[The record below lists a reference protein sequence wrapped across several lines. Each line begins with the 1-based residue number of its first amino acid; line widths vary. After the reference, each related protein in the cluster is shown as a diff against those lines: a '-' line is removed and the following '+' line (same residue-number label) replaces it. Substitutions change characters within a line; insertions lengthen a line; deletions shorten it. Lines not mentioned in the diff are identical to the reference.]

1 MSVETLMRELEL
13 ERELFRRQAE
23 KDFAVFLS
31 YSSASYSRQW
41 FHTLIANTCQR
52 LVDGSLGKDRLMLF
66 VPPQHGKSEIISR
79 KLPAWVLGRKPSTK
93 IVGCSYSADL
103 AQQFSRSIQRTI
115 DSDEYAE
122 VFPGTYLSRS
132 QLGASKR
139 RWIRTAT
146 EFETVEHGGFYKAVG
161 VGGSLTGTPVDLG
174 IIDDPIKGAMEA
186 NSQTFRDRVWEWY
199 TDVFLT
205 RLHNRS
211 KQILIMTR
219 WHEDDLAGRLL
230 DMERDK
236 WHVVS
241 IPAIKEDETLDYDK
255 RKIGEALWPEKHSLA
270 KLLEV
275 QQRSP
280 RTFAALYQQH
290 PTVEGG
296 NIVKREWFNSIGI
309 AEFNRIHRGEP
320 IVFFIDTAYTDN
332 TANDPTGIIATCKVG
347 NELYITHGQK
357 VNYRFPELL
366 RFIPQ
371 YTQAQGYGKGSS
383 IRIEPKAN
391 GISVV
396 DQLKEQ
402 TGLNVVCTKP
412 PHDSKETRLCA
423 ASPTVE
429 GGRVFL
435 VSGAWNEDFIDEV
448 CGFPVKP
455 HDEFVDLL
463 CYAIDY
469 HINNPYKPI
478 DRRAVARQVY

>member
-1 MSVETLMRELEL
+1 MGCYPDIKIVGT
-13 ERELFRRQAE
+13 
-23 KDFAVFLS
+23 S
-31 YSSASYSRQW
+31 YSS
-41 FHTLIANTCQR
+41 L
-52 LVDGSLGKDRLMLF
+52 
-66 VPPQHGKSEIISR
+66 
-79 KLPAWVLGRKPSTK
+79 
-93 IVGCSYSADL
+93 L
-103 AQQFSRSIQRTI
+103 AQQFSRSIQRYM
-115 DSDEYAE
+115 DSEPYAM
-122 VFPGTYLSRS
+122 VFPKIALPGGRELQRKARGFKRNADYFEII
-132 QLGASKR
+132 ASK
-139 RWIRTAT
+139 
-146 EFETVEHGGFYKAVG
+146 GFYKGVG
-161 VGGSLTGTPVDLG
+161 VGGSLTGTPVDIA
-174 IIDDPIKGAMEA
+174 IIDDPVKDAMEA
-186 NSQTFRDRVWEWY
+186 YSSVYRDRTWEWY
-199 TDVFLT
+199 TSVLLT
-205 RLHNRS
+205 RLHNESR
-211 KQILIMTR
+211 QLLIMTR
-219 WHEDDLAGRLL
+219 WHEDDLAGRILS
-230 DMERDK
+230 MERDK
-236 WHVVS
+236 WTILS
-241 IPAIKEDETLDYDK
+241 IPALRETADDGNNFDH
-255 RKIGEALWPEKHSLA
+255 RMVGEALWEERHSA
-270 KLLEV
+270 QGLLEQ

-435 VSGAWNEDFIDEV
+435 VSGAWNEEFIDEV